1 MVASNA
7 SNVLV
12 SALYTMPSRT
22 EKVWKDNDGKE
33 YKDHTLQKTAVF
45 ITLNGIKYRIKSP
58 TLAVRERS
66 GTRDA
71 VKDLSDQSILAH
83 PKWKTDVLRATNNV
97 LPEYVV
103 RKVEYIKTLWRPA
116 SLVYYGIVF
125 ETQHI
130 PRISRFSSGIGVF
143 AQSKIILSLTQTDQ
157 CPHPLPII
165 TDKITLHSINT
176 SGRHTLTP
184 EFKKIVDTESEL
196 QKTDD
201 PDITKYLVKK
211 TILFS
216 KKETA
221 TYRPRQ
227 GDNPQ
232 ITHTSSMKKYCVIP
246 VIYLTDL
253 STKKSSPSLDKP
265 ADMYGMVGDTDREY
279 PDIIRKLEEM
289 KTLRGTLKQQLAE
302 YVYEPARISRL
313 AETYNTDFDRYI
325 TLLSGEAS

>member
-7 SNVLV
+7 SNVTMT
-12 SALYTMPSRT
+12 ALYTMPSRT
-22 EKVWKDNDGKE
+22 EKVWKDNKDNE

-45 ITLNGIKYRIKSP
+45 ITLNNIKYRIKSP

-71 VKDLSDQSILAH
+71 VRDLSDESILAH
-83 PKWKTDVLRATNNV
+83 PKWKTDVLQARNNI
-97 LPEYVV
+97 LPEYTA
-103 RKVEYIKTLWRPA
+103 RKIEYTKTLWRPA

-143 AQSKIILSLTQTDQ
+143 AQSRIILSLTPTDQ
-157 CPHPLPII
+157 CPHPLPIM
-165 TDKITLHSINT
+165 TKKVTLFSINAV
-176 SGRHTLTP
+176 GRHTLNP
-184 EFKKIVDTESEL
+184 EFKKIVDEETER

-201 PDITKYLVKK
+201 PDITKHLVKK

-221 TYRPRQ
+221 TYRPKQ

-232 ITHTSSMKKYCVIP
+232 RTDVSSMKKYCVVP
-246 VIYLTDL
+246 VIYLTDV
-253 STKKSSPSLDKP
+253 STKKTSPSLNKP
-265 ADMYGMVGDTDREY
+265 ADIYGMMDGGNREY
-279 PDIIRKLEEM
+279 PEIIRKLEEM

-313 AETYNTDFDRYI
+313 AETHNVDFDRYI